1 MTLCTGVPRIV
12 KRGRMARQPEKRPSS
27 IMPVMIIGALVVVA
41 LLAFSLRRIAT
52 SRNAASQPAAPATA
66 SAAPAAEPHS
76 AELDRVARI
85 KPQELRDLIA
95 RNSVT
100 VIDVRDADSYL
111 AAHIPGSLHIPMAR
125 IDGEIPYLPKD
136 KPIVT
141 YCT

>member
-1 MTLCTGVPRIV
+1 
-12 KRGRMARQPEKRPSS
+12 
-27 IMPVMIIGALVVVA
+27 MPVMIIGAIIVVG

-52 SRNAASQPAAPATA
+52 SRNQPAPAQTSTSAPAPTTS
-66 SAAPAAEPHS
+66 SAAPAEENT
-76 AELDRVARI
+76 AELASVARI
-85 KPQELRDLIA
+85 KPTELRDLIA
-95 RNSVT
+95 KNAVT

-111 AAHIPGSLHIPMAR
+111 NKHIPGALHIPMAR